1 MERVVISDTACLIAL
16 DKIGHLDLLKLL
28 FGQVVVTPT
37 VAAEFGTGLPEWI
50 EIQSPA
56 NISLQTFLEET
67 IDAGEASAIALAVE
81 IKDCYLIL
89 DDLRARKVAS
99 GMGLAFTGTL
109 GIIAVAKK
117 HGFIPLARPLFEKL
131 IETDFW
137 ISEKFLQQ
145 LLAELGE

>member
-16 DKIGHLDLLKLL
+16 DKIEHLDLLKLL

-37 VAAEFGTGLPEWI
+37 VAAEFGAGLPEWI
-50 EIQSPA
+50 EIQSPT

-117 HGFIPLARPLFEKL
+117 HGVIPLARPLFEKL